1 MSGLQKK
8 KQTTAKPRKK
18 LNTTKKCKACR
29 KTFRPATAWQ
39 TYCQEACKTA
49 RSTADKRKALDAS
62 RLERFM
68 TSAFAYWMA
77 GEAQRAGRL
86 EIVKGHT
93 VESLLA
99 LYDVYKYYLRANGY
113 GEDSRLY
120 AMAHVH
126 PVKPADGDYIG
137 VLFAENLFVCPELP
151 NKQHGNQYFGYGKCI
166 HRAHTSPANFVSE
179 DESRKTI
186 IRRIVCYLGEDVVV
200 EFAKKA
206 KVQPAQRIKRISHLE
221 LFLDELGM
229 TLDELHDCS
238 TVKLGQLQA
247 QLAGK
252 EAFVITSGGKD
263 QFGVLIHELQRH
275 AEFRPDGIA
284 ELVPLLEQLQERTAA
299 NFLSSVEIVPQ
310 KVIDKVA
317 LYGWKVMHGQ
327 QADLD
332 HVRDLLKLYM
342 PL

>member
-1 MSGLQKK
+1 MGLPK

-18 LNTTKKCKACR
+18 LNTVKTCRGCR
-29 KTFRPATAWQ
+29 KSYRPNTASQ
-39 TYCQEACKTA
+39 AFCNPECKTTRQA
-49 RSTADKRKALDAS
+49 SDKRKALDAS

-113 GEDSRLY
+113 GDDNRLY

-166 HRAHTSPANFVSE
+166 HRAHTSAANFVSE
-179 DESRKTI
+179 DESRKSI
-186 IRRIVCYLGEDVVV
+186 IRRVVRYLGEDVVV

-206 KVQPAQRIKRISHLE
+206 KVQPTRRIKRISHLE

-229 TLDELHDCS
+229 TLDELHACS
-238 TVKLGQLQA
+238 TVKLGKLQA

-252 EAFVITSGGKD
+252 EAFVITSSGKD

-275 AEFRPDGIA
+275 AEFRPDGVG
-284 ELVPLLEQLQERTAA
+284 ELVPLLEQLQELAAA

-310 KVIDKVA
+310 RVIDKVA

-332 HVRDLLKLYM
+332 HVRDLLRPYM